1 MQITPTTNAVATTQ
15 DTTSD
20 PSSSASSSSSTGQ
33 LMSESDF
40 LNLLVTQMTSQDP
53 LDPMT
58 NEDLLGQM
66 VQFSTLQSNA
76 TMDTDM
82 GQMQSNQTLAN
93 ADSLIGQQVNLQV
106 DANGDTTQGLVTGVD
121 VSSGTPEIVVN
132 GQSYNL
138 SQVLSVTP
146 PPTSSSQPT
155 N

>member
-1 MQITPTTNAVATTQ
+1 
-15 DTTSD
+15 
-20 PSSSASSSSSTGQ
+20 
-33 LMSESDF
+33 MSEQDF

-76 TMDTDM
+76 TLDTDV

-93 ADSLIGQQVNLQV
+93 ADSLIGLQVNLQV
-106 DANGDTTQGLVTGVD
+106 DANGDTTQGIVSGVD

-138 SQVLSVTP
+138 SQVLSVAPAPATTSTTP
-146 PPTSSSQPT
+146 TQ
-155 N
+155 